1 MRLQDSKLCVNCE
14 SIFEENGHCPYCSSD
29 TFLRLAQVLGTVLG
43 PSDYRRNLQRR
54 LKNSMG
60 LEKAETSNSGIRKYL
75 FGWTRLDSLA
85 GKGSS
90 RC

>member
-14 SIFEENGHCPYCSSD
+14 SIFEEKGHCPYCASD
-29 TFLRLAQVLGTVLG
+29 TFLQLSQVLGTVLG
-43 PSDYRRNLQRR
+43 PNDYPRTLRRRFNEAV
-54 LKNSMG
+54 G
-60 LEKAETSNSGIRKYL
+60 LEKAEHSGIRKYL
-75 FGWTRLDSLA
+75 LGWTRLDGLA